1 MKRKM
6 EVLTEA
12 QQELEDEVQKQVKES
27 YANKDKKVRSTANLR
42 KLLPYYAKYKWSFVL
57 LILMMIVSLG
67 VSFLEPILSAKVIE
81 CLTIANFDDAMRYLL
96 YNLGAGLCLCGIK
109 YIISQLD
116 IGITNKM
123 RLDLK
128 QEMMKNI
135 NRTSMQK
142 LDNLNSG
149 ILNTRINNDSNQCS
163 YVIADICDYSMS
175 LIKSLAFFIY
185 IAFINI
191 WLFLVL
197 LVCLIIS
204 YIVTKIRTNV
214 YLKNSKIARKR
225 MENGSSIY
233 YEQIKG
239 VRDVKALNMSDNML
253 KVSEDKYG
261 YVLKKDMEVLTK
273 NYIIF
278 YGLQAPF
285 SYVIDILFCGVGA
298 LLIKSQ
304 AVTFASFMMV
314 WLYKSRVMSV
324 TSNLTGL
331 MNSLTEGELAA
342 ERYFEVIEK
351 YEKDEFGTV
360 DKIVDTGKIEFK
372 NVEFG
377 YDEDSK
383 VLKGLNLVIEPNK
396 TTAIVGGS
404 GAGKTTM
411 LSLIGKM
418 YVPTDGKIL
427 VDDINLNDLTES
439 SLRNAI
445 GIVNQ
450 NPYMFNATIRNNMK
464 YVKMDATEEEIW
476 SALDSAQIG
485 DFVRGLD
492 NGLDS
497 MIGENGVKVSGGQK
511 QRLAIA
517 RVLLKGSRVLVFD
530 EATSSLDNISQ
541 SAIVDEL
548 DKLKS
553 DHTIIVV
560 AHRLSTIVNADTI
573 VVLENGKV
581 EAQGSHKELL
591 KSCESYKNLY
601 KQEKEMDKMTE
612 SN

>member
-6 EVLTEA
+6 ETLTEA
-12 QQELEDEVQKQVKES
+12 QQELENEVQKQLKES
-27 YANKDKKVRSTANLR
+27 YGNKDKKVRSTANLR
-42 KLLPYYAKYKWSFVL
+42 KLLPYYAKYKWSFVC
-57 LILMMIVSLG
+57 LILMMILSLV

-81 CLTIANFDDAMRYLL
+81 CLTIADFDGAMRYLL

-116 IGITNKM
+116 IRITNKM
-123 RLDLK
+123 HLDLK
-128 QEMMKNI
+128 QEMMKSI

-149 ILNTRINNDSNQCS
+149 VLNTRINNDSIQCS
-163 YVIADICDYSMS
+163 YIITDICDYSMS

-204 YIVTKIRTNV
+204 YIITKIRTNV
-214 YLKNSKIARKR
+214 YLKNSKITRKR
-225 MENGSSIY
+225 MENGASIY
-233 YEQIKG
+233 FEQIKG

-261 YVLKKDMEVLTK
+261 YVLKKDAEVLTK
-273 NYIIF
+273 NRIIF

-324 TSNLTGL
+324 TNNLTGL

-342 ERYFEVIEK
+342 ERYFEVLEK
-351 YEKDEFGTV
+351 YEKDKFGTV
-360 DKIVDTGKIEFK
+360 EKNIDTGKIEFK
-372 NVEFG
+372 NVEFE

-383 VLKGLNLVIEPNK
+383 VLNGLDLVIEPNK

-418 YVPTDGKIL
+418 YTPTGGEIL
-427 VDDINLNDLTES
+427 IDDTNIDDLTEN

-450 NPYMFNATIRNNMK
+450 DPYMFNATIRNNMK

-476 SALDSAQIG
+476 SALDKAQIG

-530 EATSSLDNISQ
+530 EATSSLDNTNQ
-541 SAIVDEL
+541 SKIVEEL
-548 DKLKS
+548 NKLKS
-553 DHTIIVV
+553 EHTIIVV
-560 AHRLSTIVNADTI
+560 AHRLSTIVDADTI
-573 VVLENGKV
+573 VVLNDGKV
-581 EAQGSHKELL
+581 VAQGTHDQLL
-591 KSCESYKNLY
+591 HNCKIYKNLY
-601 KQEKEMDKMTE
+601 QEEKDSSK
-612 SN
+612 